1 MGEDICCSESNKNNI
16 SVHVHKFIIRNIN
29 IILQLTYNSG
39 NKRKKMSSFD
49 IGKKSVRKIN
59 IVILTINYRVI
70 PKIKNRKK
78 QNLISVILM
87 EMDQIKMKMIIIQK
101 YQIKTIKS
109 Q

>member
-49 IGKKSVRKIN
+49 IGKKSVRKNN
-59 IVILTINYRVI
+59 IVILK
-70 PKIKNRKK
+70 KI
-78 QNLISVILM
+78 I
-87 EMDQIKMKMIIIQK
+87 E
-101 YQIKTIKS
+101 
-109 Q
+109 

>member
-59 IVILTINYRVI
+59 IVILK
-70 PKIKNRKK
+70 KIIEQYKK
-78 QNLISVILM
+78 SKIERSRI
-87 EMDQIKMKMIIIQK
+87 
-101 YQIKTIKS
+101 
-109 Q
+109 